1 MTDINKIIQRLKQ
14 NEEISKKF
22 NEVETKILSILG
34 FKDLFEV
41 LLTEI
46 KRKFDVPYVWIS
58 MIENNEVST
67 LIDSLEDSEILN
79 EHINIIDQHT
89 FLELVGNNTEP
100 VLANE
105 NLKPYFK
112 LLPKNRKYFFRSL
125 AVAPISLD
133 GTIIGSLNQA
143 DSSVARFQP
152 GIDASLL
159 EQLAVKVSLCLS
171 NVFAHEKLKFYAYH
185 DHLTGLLNRRVMETI
200 LNREFQRAR
209 RYLSSL
215 SLAFLDIDFFKHV
228 NDTYGHAKGDALL
241 VYVAETLK
249 KMTRESD
256 VVTRFAGDEFIILL
270 PATGPD
276 SAGELVSRIKAHLKS
291 NPFYVN
297 ETAFPVSLS
306 CGIASIPDANI
317 HRPSKLLSIA
327 DKRMM
332 EEKKNKEKLLTG
344 DLGKTGMNQNVITFQ
359 TAAVNEE
366 NGNK

>member
-46 KRKFDVPYVWIS
+46 KKKFEVPYVWIS
-58 MIENNEVST
+58 MVEKNEVSN
-67 LIDSLEDSEILN
+67 LIDSLEDSEILK
-79 EHINIIDQHT
+79 EHINIIDQNT

-112 LLPKNRKYFFRSL
+112 LLPKNRKYFIRSL

-143 DSSVARFQP
+143 DSSIARFQP

-171 NVFAHEKLKFYAYH
+171 NVTAHEKLKFYAYH

-209 RYLSSL
+209 RYLTSL
-215 SLAFLDIDFFKHV
+215 SLAFIDIDFFKHV
-228 NDTYGHAKGDALL
+228 NDTYGHAKGDDLL
-241 VYVAETLK
+241 VYVADTLK

-256 VVTRFAGDEFIILL
+256 VVTRFAGDKFVILL
-270 PATGPD
+270 PAIGSD
-276 SAGELVSRIKAHLKS
+276 SAMELMDRIKAHLKS

-306 CGIASIPDANI
+306 CGIASIPDANTD
-317 HRPSKLLSIA
+317 HPSKLLSKA
-327 DKRMM
+327 DNRMM
-332 EEKKNKEKLLTG
+332 KEKKNKEKLLTG
-344 DLGKTGMNQNVITFQ
+344 ELSKTGLNQNVITFQ
-359 TAAVNEE
+359 AAVHEE
-366 NGNK
+366 DNNK